1 MFRPGRTAWI
11 VGPAQHGSEPALP
24 SMPTV
29 TGCYLDAGRPLR
41 RFDRLEWSYFLDLF
55 RFGELGAVK
64 VASKL

>member
-1 MFRPGRTAWI
+1 MSRPGRNAWAL
-11 VGPAQHGSEPALP
+11 GPAKHGSEPALP

-29 TGCYLDAGRPLR
+29 TGCYLDAGGPLR
-41 RFDRLEWSYFLDLF
+41 RFDRFKWSYFLNLF